1 MAITAAQYSSMYS
14 TTESDANGLS
24 SDEITELQDSFNN
37 NEHIIDDGMFR
48 VLKPVLFQIQKMQ
61 SELDYLRGLISNN
74 NDKTGIT
81 TAQAN
86 AITANTAKVSMV
98 IGTGSGEAMSGQTNL
113 VTVGT
118 QAHQAMAGN
127 TTIPP
132 ISITGLPA
140 NHTFD
145 VQVRVMPPVKGAKK
159 GTVVLTWTINDLPN
173 RVTYSGNQTLI

>member
-1 MAITAAQYSSMYS
+1 MAITKFTDVADSGYDIAINKDTTHQTERDKFLAGLVTKIDELTDLINTHITDMAA
-14 TTESDANGLS
+14 
-24 SDEITELQDSFNN
+24 NN
-37 NEHIIDDGMFR
+37 A
-48 VLKPVLFQIQKMQ
+48 
-61 SELDYLRGLISNN
+61 
-74 NDKTGIT
+74 KTGIT

-98 IGTGSGEAMSGQTNL
+98 IGTGKGEAMSGQTNL

-140 NHTFD
+140 NHAFN
-145 VQVRVMPPVKGAKK
+145 VQVRMVPAAKGAKK
-159 GTVVLTWTINDLPN
+159 GTAVLTWTIEDLPN